1 MNITPHL
8 NPTPISTVINP
19 PTDSLRRENDNRQ
32 VIAAPTGASGSAAEK
47 GVGDKDKG
55 KSSAQTN
62 EQFDF
67 VELRKKA
74 EENDNRINNDDG
86 QNSDKNAESDS
97 EQSAEQNAE
106 QNPFRKE
113 ESTSDENK
121 QEEIVEEKQI
131 QVLQAR
137 DQEVRTHEMAH
148 AAVGGSF
155 AGAPSYTYETG
166 PDNKKYAVAG
176 EVSISV
182 SPIEGDPKATIDK
195 MEQVH
200 AAALAPAEPSTQDRK
215 VAAQASQIMVQ
226 ARGELATLSQ
236 ETPDD
241 ENQSEKISESTE
253 SNETSKSD
261 TKSKQESELF
271 DTQINNTLSAQEA
284 LFSTASKQR
293 SDDVNERATRIEGH
307 YSSITQA
314 HNKTSPHQFQLTA

>member
-1 MNITPHL
+1 MNITPHV
-8 NPTPISTVINP
+8 NPTPVSTVINP
-19 PTDSLRRENDNRQ
+19 PTDSLRHENNTRQ
-32 VIAAPTGASGSAAEK
+32 VITAPIGASGSSAEK

-62 EQFDF
+62 QQFDF

-74 EENDNRINNDDG
+74 EENDSRINNNGSESSD
-86 QNSDKNAESDS
+86 QNTESNS
-97 EQSAEQNAE
+97 EQSAQ

-113 ESTSDENK
+113 EGTSEEIE
-121 QEEIVEEKQI
+121 QQEIVEAKQI

-176 EVSISV
+176 EVSISI
-182 SPIEGDPKATIDK
+182 SPIEGDPEATIDK

-200 AAALAPAEPSTQDRK
+200 AAALAPAEPSPQDRK

-226 ARGELATLSQ
+226 ARGELATLKQ

-241 ENQSEKISESTE
+241 GNQNEKISESTE
-253 SNETSKSD
+253 VSKSD
-261 TKSKQESELF
+261 AKSQQESELF

-284 LFSTASKQR
+284 LFPTSGKQR

-307 YSSITQA
+307 YANITQA
-314 HNKTSPHQFQLTA
+314 NNKASPHQFQLTV